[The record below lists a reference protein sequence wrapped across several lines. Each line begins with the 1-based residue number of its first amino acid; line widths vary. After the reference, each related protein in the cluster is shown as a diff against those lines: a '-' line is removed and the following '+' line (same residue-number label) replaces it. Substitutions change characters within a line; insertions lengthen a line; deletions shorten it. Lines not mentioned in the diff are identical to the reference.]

1 MNILVTNIGR
11 RVYFVDFLV
20 KLRRNLKIKK
30 IFVSDNNKHVSGM
43 NVKNTISVKTSQVN
57 EGLQKYI
64 KSILN
69 IVKKNKIRLII
80 PCTNYD
86 LIILSKNKKKFDLLN
101 CNLSISRPELLKKLL
116 NKKKM
121 FKLCVETKY
130 QHHKFLIRIKI
141 EIKKIEKKNM
151 LKKNFW
157 TFLFGIKNY

>member
-86 LIILSKNKKKFDLLN
+86 LITFRK
-101 CNLSISRPELLKKLL
+101 
-116 NKKKM
+116 
-121 FKLCVETKY
+121 
-130 QHHKFLIRIKI
+130 
-141 EIKKIEKKNM
+141 IKKNLI
-151 LKKNFW
+151 
-157 TFLFGIKNY
+157 Y